1 MAEQGSPQW
10 FLNELFA
17 GKPEELY
24 MLIWT
29 LPEKRSRW
37 FQGLDAAAAAV
48 EALAGRDVY
57 VGVGLAR
64 RDYGPSQRCPADQVA
79 GLTAAWA
86 DLDVLSDAHSKKSLP
101 PSIDQA
107 LSVLPPEMPPSIVV
121 ATGNGAHAWW
131 LLKEPYLFDM
141 ERERAWAASVV
152 LRWQTLLRFNA
163 ANRGWAFDRLADL
176 ARVLRVPGTM
186 NHKDPAHPKPVTV
199 HQVTGRRYNL
209 SDLEDY
215 LDQLGIPK
223 QGTNEQKAAAP
234 AAQAADSSIVINL
247 KAEFPEEMIK
257 RWTDVDMRF
266 RNTWFRQRHDLKD
279 QSQSGYDLA
288 LADFGMDAGLSAQQI
303 VDLIIQH
310 RRMHG
315 QKQRTRADYFERTLA
330 KAAEHSNGNSALPPP
345 PTIAAAPAPAAPHD
359 IPANPQ
365 PAPPQPPGNQPPE
378 QAPPAMAPMARKAAM
393 CEYVSDVLG
402 IRILRIVKVTG
413 KEPTYQLVLENA
425 KIELANVGRLLD
437 QNSLR
442 MAIATA
448 TNKLTKRLKP
458 KQWDQLAQCILDAL
472 IEEEGGPETQLEG
485 AARMYLE
492 QYLTDVAFIPAI
504 EGQPS
509 NAVRRPMVI
518 DGQIAVNSADL
529 QLFVNKTFLQNVSV
543 KAVVSM
549 LAAIGATNIRV
560 RTSKNREQGRWLLPT
575 DEFHPADYAI
585 PPKESSN
592 AASD

>member
-1 MAEQGSPQW
+1 MAEQGSPRW

-24 MLIWT
+24 ILVWT
-29 LPEKRSRW
+29 LPDKRSRW
-37 FQGLDAAAAAV
+37 FRDVAGAAAAA
-48 EALAGRDVY
+48 EALTGRDVY
-57 VGVGLAR
+57 VGVGLAE

-86 DLDVLSDAHSKKSLP
+86 DFDVLSEAHPKKSLP
-101 PSIDQA
+101 ASIEQA
-107 LSVLPPEMPPSIVV
+107 LSVAPLEMPPSVVV

-131 LLKEPYLFDM
+131 LLKEPYLFDTDQ
-141 ERERAWAASVV
+141 ERKRAASVV

-176 ARVLRVPGTM
+176 ARVLRVPGTL
-186 NHKDPAHPKPVTV
+186 NHKDRAHPKPVKV
-199 HQVTGRRYNL
+199 HQVTDRRYNL

-215 LDQLGIPK
+215 LDQIGIPK
-223 QGTNEQKAAAP
+223 QETNEQKTTTTVT
-234 AAQAADSSIVINL
+234 QSGDSSIVINL
-247 KAEFPEEMIK
+247 NAQLPEDLIK
-257 RWTDVDMRF
+257 RWIDVDMRF

-288 LADFGMDAGLSAQQI
+288 LADFGIDAGLSAQQI

-330 KAAEHSNGNSALPPP
+330 KAAEHNNGNGALPPP
-345 PTIAAAPAPAAPHD
+345 PTTPGAPPE

-365 PAPPQPPGNQPPE
+365 PAPPPGNQPPE
-378 QAPPAMAPMARKAAM
+378 QPPPAMDPMAAKAAM
-393 CEYVSDVLG
+393 CEYISDVLG
-402 IRILRIVKVTG
+402 VRILRIVKVTG

-425 KIELANVGRLLD
+425 KIELANVGKLLD
-437 QNSLR
+437 QNSVR

-504 EGQPS
+504 EGQSS
-509 NAVRRPMVI
+509 NAVRRPMLI
-518 DGQIAVNSADL
+518 DDRIAVNSADF
-529 QLFVNKTFLQNVSV
+529 QLFINKTFLQNVSV
-543 KAVVSM
+543 KAVASM

-560 RTSKNREQGRWLLPT
+560 RTAKNREQGRWLLPT
-575 DEFHPADYAI
+575 DEFNPADYAI

-592 AASD
+592 AGSD

>member
-1 MAEQGSPQW
+1 MAQQGSPRW
-10 FLNELFA
+10 FLDELFA
-17 GKPEELY
+17 GKPEDLY
-24 MLIWT
+24 ILVWT
-29 LPEKRSRW
+29 LPDKRSRW
-37 FQGLDAAAAAV
+37 FRDVAAAAAAV
-48 EALAGRDVY
+48 EALTGRDVY
-57 VGVGLAR
+57 VGVGLAE

-86 DLDVLSDAHSKKSLP
+86 DFDVLSEAHPKKSLP
-101 PSIDQA
+101 ASIEQA
-107 LSVLPPEMPPSIVV
+107 LSVAPLEMPPSVVV

-131 LLKEPYLFDM
+131 LLKEPYLFDTDQ
-141 ERERAWAASVV
+141 ERKRAASVV

-176 ARVLRVPGTM
+176 ARVLRVPGTL
-186 NHKDPAHPKPVTV
+186 NHKDRAHPKLVKV
-199 HQVTGRRYNL
+199 HQVTDRRYNL

-223 QGTNEQKAAAP
+223 QETNEQKATTTVTQP
-234 AAQAADSSIVINL
+234 ADSSIVINL
-247 KAEFPEEMIK
+247 NAQLPEDLIK
-257 RWTDVDMRF
+257 RWIDVDMRF

-330 KAAEHSNGNSALPPP
+330 KAAEHNNGNGALPPP
-345 PTIAAAPAPAAPHD
+345 PTTPGAPPE

-365 PAPPQPPGNQPPE
+365 PAPPPGNQPPE
-378 QAPPAMAPMARKAAM
+378 QPPPAMDPMAAKAAM
-393 CEYVSDVLG
+393 CEYISDVLG
-402 IRILRIVKVTG
+402 VRILRIVKVTG

-425 KIELANVGRLLD
+425 KIELANVGKLLD
-437 QNSLR
+437 QNSVR

-509 NAVRRPMVI
+509 NAVRRPMLI
-518 DGQIAVNSADL
+518 DDRIAVNSADF
-529 QLFVNKTFLQNVSV
+529 QLFINKTFLQNVSV
-543 KAVVSM
+543 KAVASM

-560 RTSKNREQGRWLLPT
+560 RTAKNREQGRWLLPT
-575 DEFHPADYAI
+575 DEFNPADYAI

-592 AASD
+592 AGSD

>member
-1 MAEQGSPQW
+1 MAEQRSPRW

-24 MLIWT
+24 MLVWT
-29 LPEKRSRW
+29 LPDKRSRW
-37 FQGLDAAAAAV
+37 FNKVDAAAAAV
-48 EALAGRDVY
+48 EALTGRDVY

-86 DLDVLSDAHSKKSLP
+86 DFDVLSRAHSRKSLP
-101 PSIDQA
+101 ASIEQA
-107 LSVLPPEMPPSIVV
+107 LSVVPLEMPPSVVV

-131 LLKEPYLFDM
+131 LLKEPYLFDTDQ
-141 ERERAWAASVV
+141 ERKRAASVV

-176 ARVLRVPGTM
+176 ARVLRVPGTL
-186 NHKDPAHPKPVTV
+186 NHKDPARPKPVTV
-199 HQVTGRRYNL
+199 HQVTDRRYNL

-223 QGTNEQKAAAP
+223 QESSEERAAAP
-234 AAQAADSSIVINL
+234 EAQPADSSIVINL
-247 KAEFPEEMIK
+247 KAEFPENLIK
-257 RWTDVDMRF
+257 RWIDVDMRF

-330 KAAEHSNGNSALPPP
+330 KAAEHSNGNGALPPP
-345 PTIAAAPAPAAPHD
+345 PTPDAAPAPAAPPEL
-359 IPANPQ
+359 PANPQ
-365 PAPPQPPGNQPPE
+365 PAPLQPPDNEPPE
-378 QAPPAMAPMARKAAM
+378 QPPPVMDPMAAKAAM
-393 CEYVSDVLG
+393 CEYISGVLG
-402 IRILRIVKVTG
+402 VRILRIVKVTG

-425 KIELANVGRLLD
+425 KIELANVGKLLD
-437 QNSLR
+437 QNSVR

-485 AARMYLE
+485 AALMYLE

-504 EGQPS
+504 DGQPS
-509 NAVRRPMVI
+509 NAVRRPMLI
-518 DGQIAVNSADL
+518 DDRIAVNSADF
-529 QLFVNKTFLQNVSV
+529 QLFINKTFLQNVSV
-543 KAVVSM
+543 KAVASM

-560 RTSKNREQGRWLLPT
+560 RTAKNREQGRWLLPT
-575 DEFHPADYAI
+575 DEFNPADYAI
-585 PPKESSN
+585 PSKESSN
-592 AASD
+592 AGFD

>member
-1 MAEQGSPQW
+1 MAQQGSPRW
-10 FLNELFA
+10 FLDELFA
-17 GKPEELY
+17 GKPEDLY
-24 MLIWT
+24 ILVWT
-29 LPEKRSRW
+29 LPDKRSRW
-37 FQGLDAAAAAV
+37 FRDVAAAAAAV
-48 EALAGRDVY
+48 EALTGRDVY
-57 VGVGLAR
+57 VGVGLAE

-86 DLDVLSDAHSKKSLP
+86 DFDVLSEAHPKKSLP
-101 PSIDQA
+101 ASIEQA
-107 LSVLPPEMPPSIVV
+107 LSVAPLEMPPSVVV

-131 LLKEPYLFDM
+131 LLKEPYLFDTDQ
-141 ERERAWAASVV
+141 ERKRAASVV

-176 ARVLRVPGTM
+176 ARVLRVPGTI
-186 NHKDPAHPKPVTV
+186 NHKDRAHPKPVTV
-199 HQVTGRRYNL
+199 HQVTDRRYNL

-223 QGTNEQKAAAP
+223 QETNEQKATTTVTQP
-234 AAQAADSSIVINL
+234 ADSSIVINL
-247 KAEFPEEMIK
+247 NAQLPEDLIK
-257 RWTDVDMRF
+257 RWIDVDMRF

-330 KAAEHSNGNSALPPP
+330 KAAEHNNGNGALPPP
-345 PTIAAAPAPAAPHD
+345 PTTPGAPPE

-365 PAPPQPPGNQPPE
+365 PAPPPGNQPPE
-378 QAPPAMAPMARKAAM
+378 QPPPAMDPMAAKAAM
-393 CEYVSDVLG
+393 CEYISDVLG
-402 IRILRIVKVTG
+402 VRILRIVKVTG

-425 KIELANVGRLLD
+425 KIELANVGKLLD
-437 QNSLR
+437 QNSVR

-504 EGQPS
+504 EGQSS
-509 NAVRRPMVI
+509 NAVRRPMLI
-518 DGQIAVNSADL
+518 DDRIAVNSADF
-529 QLFVNKTFLQNVSV
+529 QLFINKTFLQNVSV
-543 KAVVSM
+543 KAVASM

-560 RTSKNREQGRWLLPT
+560 RTAKNREQGRWLLPT
-575 DEFHPADYAI
+575 DEFNPADYAI

-592 AASD
+592 ARSD

>member
-1 MAEQGSPQW
+1 MAAQGSPQW

-29 LPEKRSRW
+29 LPDKRSRW
-37 FQGLDAAAAAV
+37 FREVAPAAAAV
-48 EALAGRDVY
+48 EALTGRDVY

-101 PSIDQA
+101 PSIEQA

-131 LLKEPYLFDM
+131 LLKEPYLFDT

-176 ARVLRVPGTM
+176 ARVLRVPGTL

-247 KAEFPEEMIK
+247 KAEFPEELIK

-330 KAAEHSNGNSALPPP
+330 RAAGHSNGNGASA
-345 PTIAAAPAPAAPHD
+345 A
-359 IPANPQ
+359 
-365 PAPPQPPGNQPPE
+365 
-378 QAPPAMAPMARKAAM
+378 
-393 CEYVSDVLG
+393 SDH
-402 IRILRIVKVTG
+402 RRRTC
-413 KEPTYQLVLENA
+413 A
-425 KIELANVGRLLD
+425 
-437 QNSLR
+437 
-442 MAIATA
+442 
-448 TNKLTKRLKP
+448 
-458 KQWDQLAQCILDAL
+458 
-472 IEEEGGPETQLEG
+472 GGP
-485 AARMYLE
+485 ARH
-492 QYLTDVAFIPAI
+492 P
-504 EGQPS
+504 GQPS
-509 NAVRRPMVI
+509 AGAAATARQPAA
-518 DGQIAVNSADL
+518 GTSAAGNGPHGSKGSD
-529 QLFVNKTFLQNVSV
+529 V
-543 KAVVSM
+543 
-549 LAAIGATNIRV
+549 RV
-560 RTSKNREQGRWLLPT
+560 RLGCPRDPYSAHREGHRQGTHVSARSGERE
-575 DEFHPADYAI
+575 DRACECRQ
-585 PPKESSN
+585 
-592 AASD
+592 AA

>member
-1 MAEQGSPQW
+1 MTAQGSPQW

-17 GKPEELY
+17 SKPEELY

-29 LPEKRSRW
+29 LPDKRSRW
-37 FQGLDAAAAAV
+37 FREVAAAAAAV

-64 RDYGPSQRCPADQVA
+64 QDFGTSQRCPADQVA

-101 PSIDQA
+101 PSIEQA
-107 LSVLPPEMPPSIVV
+107 LSVLPSEMPPSIVV

-131 LLKEPYLFDM
+131 LLKEPYLFDTDQ
-141 ERERAWAASVV
+141 ERNWAASVV

-176 ARVLRVPGTM
+176 ARVLRVPGTL
-186 NHKDPAHPKPVTV
+186 NHKDPARPKPVTV
-199 HQVTGRRYNL
+199 HQVTGCRYNL

-215 LDQLGIPK
+215 LDRLGIPK

-247 KAEFPEEMIK
+247 KAEFPEDLIK
-257 RWTDVDMRF
+257 RWIDIDMRF

-330 KAAEHSNGNSALPPP
+330 KAAEHSNRNGDLPPLPIRPGAP
-345 PTIAAAPAPAAPHD
+345 PE
-359 IPANPQ
+359 IPANSQ
-365 PAPPQPPGNQPPE
+365 PAPPPGNQPPE
-378 QAPPAMAPMARKAAM
+378 QPPPAMDPMAAKAAM
-393 CEYVSDVLG
+393 CEYISDVLG
-402 IRILRIVKVTG
+402 VRILRIVKVTG

-425 KIELANVGRLLD
+425 KIELANVGKLLD
-437 QNSLR
+437 QNSVR

-448 TNKLTKRLKP
+448 TNKLTKRLNP

-472 IEEEGGPETQLEG
+472 IEEEGGPEAQLEG

-509 NAVRRPMVI
+509 NAVRRPMLI
-518 DGQIAVNSADL
+518 DDRIAVNSADF
-529 QLFVNKTFLQNVSV
+529 QLFINKTFLQNVSV
-543 KAVVSM
+543 KAVASM

-560 RTSKNREQGRWLLPT
+560 RTAKNREQGRWLLPT
-575 DEFHPADYAI
+575 DQFNPSDYAV
-585 PPKESSN
+585 PPKEAAN
-592 AASD
+592 ASAE

>member
-1 MAEQGSPQW
+1 MTEQNSPQW
-10 FLNELFA
+10 FLNELFG
-17 GKPEELY
+17 GKTEELY

-29 LPEKRSRW
+29 LPDKRSRW
-37 FQGLDAAAAAV
+37 FREVAAAAAAV
-48 EALAGRDVY
+48 EALPERDVY
-57 VGVGLAR
+57 VGVGLAE

-79 GLTAAWA
+79 GITAAWA
-86 DLDVLSDAHSKKSLP
+86 DFDVLSEAHSKKSLP
-101 PSIDQA
+101 ASIEQA
-107 LSVLPPEMPPSIVV
+107 LSVVPPEMPPSVVV
-121 ATGNGAHAWW
+121 ASGNGAHAWW
-131 LLKEPYLFDM
+131 LLKEPYLFDTKH
-141 ERERAWAASVV
+141 ERDWAASVV

-176 ARVLRVPGTM
+176 ARVLRIPGTL
-186 NHKDPAHPKPVTV
+186 NHKDPAHPKPVMV
-199 HQVTGRRYNL
+199 HQVTDRRYNL
-209 SDLEDY
+209 SDVEEY

-223 QGTNEQKAAAP
+223 QGTDEQNAAAP
-234 AAQAADSSIVINL
+234 VAQAADSSIVINL
-247 KAEFPEEMIK
+247 RAEFPEDLIK

-330 KAAEHSNGNSALPPP
+330 KAAEHSNGNSALPPL
-345 PTIAAAPAPAAPHD
+345 PTTAAAPAL
-359 IPANPQ
+359 
-365 PAPPQPPGNQPPE
+365 APPPEIPDNPPQALPPGNEPPE
-378 QAPPAMAPMARKAAM
+378 QPLAAMDPMAAKAAM
-393 CEYVSDVLG
+393 CEYISDVLG
-402 IRILRIVKVTG
+402 VRILRIVKITG
-413 KEPTYQLVLENA
+413 KEPTYQLVLENT
-425 KIELANVGRLLD
+425 KIELANVGKLLD
-437 QNSLR
+437 QNSVR

-448 TNKLTKRLKP
+448 TNQLTKRLKP

-509 NAVRRPMVI
+509 NAVRRPMLI
-518 DGQIAVNSADL
+518 DGRIAVNSADF
-529 QLFVNKTFLQNVSV
+529 QLFINKTFLQNVSV
-543 KAVVSM
+543 KAVASM

-560 RTSKNREQGRWLLPT
+560 RTAKNREQGRWLLPT
-575 DEFHPADYAI
+575 DEFNPTDYAI
-585 PPKESSN
+585 PPQE
-592 AASD
+592 ASHAGSD

>member
-1 MAEQGSPQW
+1 MAQQGSPRW
-10 FLNELFA
+10 FLDELFA
-17 GKPEELY
+17 GKPEDLY
-24 MLIWT
+24 ILVWT
-29 LPEKRSRW
+29 LPDKRSRW
-37 FQGLDAAAAAV
+37 FRDVAAAAAAV
-48 EALAGRDVY
+48 EALTGRDVY
-57 VGVGLAR
+57 VGVGLAE

-86 DLDVLSDAHSKKSLP
+86 DFDVLSEAHPKKSLP
-101 PSIDQA
+101 ASIEQA
-107 LSVLPPEMPPSIVV
+107 LSVAPLEMPPSVVV

-131 LLKEPYLFDM
+131 LLKEPYLFDTDQ
-141 ERERAWAASVV
+141 ERKRAASVV

-176 ARVLRVPGTM
+176 ARVLRVPGTL
-186 NHKDPAHPKPVTV
+186 NHKDRAHPKLVKV
-199 HQVTGRRYNL
+199 HQVTDRRYNL

-223 QGTNEQKAAAP
+223 QETNEQKATTTVTQP
-234 AAQAADSSIVINL
+234 ADSSIVINL
-247 KAEFPEEMIK
+247 NAQLPEDLIK
-257 RWTDVDMRF
+257 RWIEVDMRF

-288 LADFGMDAGLSAQQI
+288 LADFGMDAGLGAQQI
-303 VDLIIQH
+303 GDLIIQH

-330 KAAEHSNGNSALPPP
+330 KAAEHNNGNGALPPP
-345 PTIAAAPAPAAPHD
+345 PTTPGAPPE

-365 PAPPQPPGNQPPE
+365 PAPPPGNQPPE
-378 QAPPAMAPMARKAAM
+378 QPPPAMDPMAAKAAM
-393 CEYVSDVLG
+393 CEYISDVLG
-402 IRILRIVKVTG
+402 VRILRIVKVTG

-425 KIELANVGRLLD
+425 KIELANVGKLLD
-437 QNSLR
+437 QNSVR

-509 NAVRRPMVI
+509 NAVRRPMLI
-518 DGQIAVNSADL
+518 DDRIAVNSADF
-529 QLFVNKTFLQNVSV
+529 QLFINKTFLQNVSV
-543 KAVVSM
+543 KAVASM

-560 RTSKNREQGRWLLPT
+560 RTAKNREQGRWLLPT
-575 DEFHPADYAI
+575 DEFNPADYAI

-592 AASD
+592 AGSD

>member
-1 MAEQGSPQW
+1 MAQQGSPRW
-10 FLNELFA
+10 FLDELFA
-17 GKPEELY
+17 GKPEDLY
-24 MLIWT
+24 ILVWT
-29 LPEKRSRW
+29 LPDKRSRW
-37 FQGLDAAAAAV
+37 FHDVTAAAAAV

-57 VGVGLAR
+57 VGVGLAK

-86 DLDVLSDAHSKKSLP
+86 DFDVLSEAHSKKSLP
-101 PSIDQA
+101 ASIEQA
-107 LSVLPPEMPPSIVV
+107 LSVVPPEMPPSVVV
-121 ATGNGAHAWW
+121 ASGNGAHAWW
-131 LLKEPYLFDM
+131 LLKEPYLFDTDQ
-141 ERERAWAASVV
+141 ERKRAASIV

-176 ARVLRVPGTM
+176 ARVLRVPGTL
-186 NHKDPAHPKPVTV
+186 NHKDRAHPKLVKV
-199 HQVTGRRYNL
+199 HQVTDRRYNL

-223 QGTNEQKAAAP
+223 QETNEQKATTTVTQP
-234 AAQAADSSIVINL
+234 ADSSIVINL
-247 KAEFPEEMIK
+247 NAQLPEDLIK
-257 RWTDVDMRF
+257 RWIDVDMRF

-330 KAAEHSNGNSALPPP
+330 KAAEHNNGNGALPPP
-345 PTIAAAPAPAAPHD
+345 PTTPGAPPE

-365 PAPPQPPGNQPPE
+365 PAPPPGNQPPE
-378 QAPPAMAPMARKAAM
+378 QPPPAMDPMAAKAAM
-393 CEYVSDVLG
+393 CEYISDVLG
-402 IRILRIVKVTG
+402 VRILRIVKVTG

-425 KIELANVGRLLD
+425 KIELANVGKLLD
-437 QNSLR
+437 QNSVR

-509 NAVRRPMVI
+509 NAVRRPMLI
-518 DGQIAVNSADL
+518 DDRIAVNSADF
-529 QLFVNKTFLQNVSV
+529 QLFINKTFLQNVSV
-543 KAVVSM
+543 KAVASM

-560 RTSKNREQGRWLLPT
+560 RTAKNREQGRWLLPT
-575 DEFHPADYAI
+575 DEFNPADYAI

-592 AASD
+592 ARSD

>member
-1 MAEQGSPQW
+1 MAEKGSPQW
-10 FLNELFA
+10 FLNELFV

-24 MLIWT
+24 LLIWT
-29 LPEKRSRW
+29 LPDKRSRW
-37 FQGLDAAAAAV
+37 FRKVEDAAAAV
-48 EALAGRDVY
+48 DALSGRDVY
-57 VGVGLAR
+57 IGVGLAK

-79 GLTAAWA
+79 GLAAAWA
-86 DLDVLSDAHSKKSLP
+86 DFDVLSEAHSKKSLP
-101 PSIDQA
+101 ASIEQA
-107 LSVLPPEMPPSIVV
+107 LSVVPPEMPPSVVV
-121 ATGNGAHAWW
+121 ASGNGAHAWW
-131 LLKEPYLFDM
+131 LLKEPYLFDTDQ
-141 ERERAWAASVV
+141 ERKRAASIV

-176 ARVLRVPGTM
+176 ARVLRIPGTL
-186 NHKDPAHPKPVTV
+186 NHKDPARPKPVTV
-199 HQVTGRRYNL
+199 HQLTDRRYNL

-223 QGTNEQKAAAP
+223 QGTNEERTAAP
-234 AAQAADSSIVINL
+234 AVEPADSSIVINL
-247 KAEFPEEMIK
+247 KAEFPEDLIK

-330 KAAEHSNGNSALPPP
+330 KAAEHSNGNSALPPV
-345 PTIAAAPAPAAPHD
+345 PTTAAAPAPPSTPEV
-359 IPANPQ
+359 PANPQ
-365 PAPPQPPGNQPPE
+365 PAPGKQPPE
-378 QAPPAMAPMARKAAM
+378 QPAPAMDPAAAKAAM
-393 CEYVSDVLG
+393 CEYISDVLG
-402 IRILRIVKVTG
+402 VRILRIVKVTG
-413 KEPTYQLVLENA
+413 KEPTYQLALENA
-425 KIELANVGRLLD
+425 KIELAHVGKLLD
-437 QNSLR
+437 QNSVR

-448 TNKLTKRLKP
+448 TNRLTKRLKP

-472 IEEEGGPETQLEG
+472 TEEEGGPETQLEG
-485 AARMYLE
+485 ATHMYLE

-518 DGQIAVNSADL
+518 DGRIAINSSDF
-529 QLFVNKTFLQNVSV
+529 QLFINKTFLQNVSV
-543 KAVVSM
+543 KAVASM

-560 RTSKNREQGRWLLPT
+560 RTAKNREQGRWLLPT
-575 DEFHPADYAI
+575 DQFNPSDYAVQ
-585 PPKESSN
+585 PKEATN
-592 AASD
+592 ASAE

>member
-1 MAEQGSPQW
+1 MAEKGSPQW
-10 FLNELFA
+10 FLKELFA

-29 LPEKRSRW
+29 LPDKRSRW
-37 FQGLDAAAAAV
+37 FREVDAAAAAV
-48 EALAGRDVY
+48 ETLSERDVY
-57 VGVGLAR
+57 VGVGLAK
-64 RDYGPSQRCPADQVA
+64 RDYGPSLRCPADQIA

-86 DLDVLSDAHSKKSLP
+86 DFDVLSEAHSKKSLP
-101 PSIDQA
+101 ASIEQA
-107 LSVLPPEMPPSIVV
+107 LSVVPTEMPPSIVV

-131 LLKEPYLFDM
+131 LLKEAYLFDTEH
-141 ERERAWAASVV
+141 ERNWAASVV

-176 ARVLRVPGTM
+176 ARVLRIPGTF
-186 NHKDPAHPKPVTV
+186 NHKDPAHPKPVTI
-199 HQVTGRRYNL
+199 HQVTDRRYNL

-223 QGTNEQKAAAP
+223 QGTNEQTAATP

-247 KAEFPEEMIK
+247 KAEFPEDLIK

-330 KAAEHSNGNSALPPP
+330 KASEHSNGNSALPLP
-345 PTIAAAPAPAAPHD
+345 PTVAAAYAPEAPPE

-365 PAPPQPPGNQPPE
+365 PPPGNQPPE
-378 QAPPAMAPMARKAAM
+378 QPPPAMDPMARKAAM
-393 CEYVSDVLG
+393 CEYISDVLG
-402 IRILRIVKVTG
+402 VRILRIVKVTG

-425 KIELANVGRLLD
+425 KIELSNVGKLLD
-437 QNSLR
+437 QNSVR

-458 KQWDQLAQCILDAL
+458 KHWDQLAQCILDAL

-509 NAVRRPMVI
+509 NAVRRPMLI
-518 DGQIAVNSADL
+518 DGRIAVNSADF
-529 QLFVNKTFLQNVSV
+529 QLFINKTFLQNVSV
-543 KAVVSM
+543 KAVASM

-560 RTSKNREQGRWLLPT
+560 RTAKNREQGRWLLPT

-585 PPKESSN
+585 PPKESRN
-592 AASD
+592 ARSD